1 LFLVDYGFDPA
12 EDNADLL
19 ANLQNAAFGAGL
31 YSTEFQLK
39 DININAPVVGR
50 DPITGKIFLR
60 VRLQKSTKLEETDWA
75 KMALGSEDVS
85 TTGGDIKITIPDLED
100 DIYFLR
106 IFADEDFQ

>member
-1 LFLVDYGFDPA
+1 MCSQGHESWTDCWRFTFWEL
-12 EDNADLL
+12 
-19 ANLQNAAFGAGL
+19 
-31 YSTEFQLK
+31 
-39 DININAPVVGR
+39 
-50 DPITGKIFLR
+50 
-60 VRLQKSTKLEETDWA
+60 STKLEETDWA